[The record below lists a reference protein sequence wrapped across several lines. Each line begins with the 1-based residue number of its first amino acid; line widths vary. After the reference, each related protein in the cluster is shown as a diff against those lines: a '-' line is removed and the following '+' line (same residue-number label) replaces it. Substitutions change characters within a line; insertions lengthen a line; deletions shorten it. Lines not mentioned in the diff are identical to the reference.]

1 MKAIRFER
9 LGGPE
14 VMEFVDLPRPA
25 PAAGE
30 VVVEVEAA
38 GVNFSDI
45 GRRRGLYLD
54 ATPLPFVPGS
64 EIVGRVSGL
73 GPDVSSV
80 MVGDRVAGVIQT
92 RSGGYAE
99 FCTISAGLIAR
110 IDDRLDASS
119 AVAVPN
125 QGATALHALESLAR
139 LKPGESI
146 AVTAAAGGVGGLA
159 IQLAR
164 HFQAGQVI
172 ALASSPPKLAHARQ
186 LGADVCIDTT
196 NAGLADRLR
205 EATDGRGC
213 DVVLD
218 SIGGDLASAL
228 LAALA
233 PFGRLVSFGVASGAP
248 LTVASHSLMRRSLT
262 VSGFHLDTVMAI
274 PGVFQSTLARLYA
287 LVAAGS
293 LTPSVGLEL
302 PLEKAAEAHAAMEA
316 RATMGKIVLAVA
328 QGRAARA
335 TTKRESR

>member
-1 MKAIRFER
+1 MRAIRYER

-14 VMEFVDLPRPA
+14 VMEVVDLPRPS

-38 GVNFSDI
+38 GVNFSDL

-64 EIVGRVSGL
+64 EIVGRVTAL
-73 GPDVSSV
+73 GADVSSV
-80 MVGDRVAGVIQT
+80 TLGDRVAGVIQT

-99 FCTISAGLIAR
+99 FCTISASLVAR
-110 IDDRLDASS
+110 IDDRLDASL

-125 QGATALHALESLAR
+125 QGATALHVLESLAR
-139 LKPGESI
+139 LKPGDSVT
-146 AVTAAAGGVGGLA
+146 VTAAAGGVGGLA

-164 HFQAGQVI
+164 LFHAGKII
-172 ALASSPPKLAHARQ
+172 ALASSPRKLEHARQ

-196 NAGLADRLR
+196 NAGLGDRLR

-218 SIGGDLASAL
+218 SIGGEVASELLAS
-228 LAALA
+228 LA
-233 PFGRLVSFGVASGAP
+233 PFGRLVSFGVASGKP
-248 LTVASHSLMRRSLT
+248 LTVASHALMKRSLT
-262 VSGFHLDTVMAI
+262 VSGFHLDTVMAV
-274 PGVFQSTLARLYA
+274 PGLFQATLARLYA
-287 LVAAGS
+287 MVASGS
-293 LTPSVGLEL
+293 LTPIVGLEL

-316 RATMGKIVLAVA
+316 RTTIGKIVLPVDKK
-328 QGRAARA
+328 R
-335 TTKRESR
+335 TTMKKESR